1 MAEKRDYYEVLGIEK
16 NANAD
21 EIKKAYRKTALKY
34 HPDRNP
40 DNKEAEEKIKEAAE
54 AYDVLSN
61 PDKRARYDQFGHAGM
76 SGAAGGG
83 FGGGFS
89 GGGFSME
96 DIFSQFGD
104 IFGGGFGFG
113 GSGGGR
119 TRQKVNRGSDIRVRV
134 SLTLEEIANG
144 VTKKLKLNKNIACDA
159 CGGSGA
165 KDASS
170 RVTCTNCNGS
180 GVVFQVQNTFFGRM
194 QSQSVCPVC
203 GGQGTVIKD
212 KCSKCSGEGVTKG
225 SEVVEFT
232 IPAGVAEGMMIT
244 VSGKGNA
251 ARQGGVNGDLLV
263 VIEEQADPRFIRDG
277 ANLIHNLT
285 IPVTTA
291 LAGGEVE
298 VPTIT
303 GKAKI
308 NIAAGTQAGKVLRLR
323 GKGLPAINSYG
334 SHNGTGDLLVVVD
347 IAIPSSLN
355 SEEKELVAK
364 LAQMPHFRNP
374 EKSSKQNI
382 FERMK
387 DFFN

>member
-1 MAEKRDYYEVLGIEK
+1 MAKRDYYEVLGVEK
-16 NANAD
+16 GASAE

-40 DNKEAEEKIKEAAE
+40 DNKEAEEKFKEAAE

-76 SGAAGGG
+76 DGGAAGGG
-83 FGGGFS
+83 FGGGF
-89 GGGFSME
+89 GGFSME

-113 GSGGGR
+113 GGGR
-119 TRQKVNRGSDIRVRV
+119 ARQRTNRGSDIRVRV

-144 VTKKLKLNKNIACDA
+144 TTKKLKLNKSIVCDA

-170 RVTCTNCNGS
+170 RTTCTNCNGQ
-180 GVVFQVQNTFFGRM
+180 GVVTQVQNTIFGRM
-194 QSQSVCPVC
+194 QSQTVCPVC

-212 KCSKCSGEGVTKG
+212 KCTKCSGEGTVKG
-225 SEVVEFT
+225 SEVVEFN

-291 LAGGEVE
+291 LIGGEVE
-298 VPTIT
+298 VP
-303 GKAKI
+303 
-308 NIAAGTQAGKVLRLR
+308 
-323 GKGLPAINSYG
+323 
-334 SHNGTGDLLVVVD
+334 
-347 IAIPSSLN
+347 
-355 SEEKELVAK
+355 
-364 LAQMPHFRNP
+364 
-374 EKSSKQNI
+374 
-382 FERMK
+382 
-387 DFFN
+387 

>member
-1 MAEKRDYYEVLGIEK
+1 MAKRDYYEVLGVDKSASAE
-16 NANAD
+16 
-21 EIKKAYRKTALKY
+21 EIKKAYRKAAIKY

-40 DNKEAEEKIKEAAE
+40 DDKDAEEKFKEAAE

-76 SGAAGGG
+76 DGGAAGGG
-83 FGGGFS
+83 FGGY
-89 GGGFSME
+89 GGFSME

-113 GSGGGR
+113 SSGGGR
-119 TRQKVNRGSDIRVRV
+119 ARQRTNRGSDIRIRV
-134 SLTLEEIANG
+134 SLTLDEIAKG
-144 VTKKLKLNKNIACDA
+144 VTKKLKLNKSVVCDA

-170 RVTCTNCNGS
+170 RVTCSHCNGQ
-180 GVVFQVQNTFFGRM
+180 GVVTQVQNTIFGRM
-194 QSQSVCPVC
+194 QSQTVCPVC

-212 KCSKCSGEGVTKG
+212 KCSKCSGEGVVKG
-225 SEVVEFT
+225 SEVVEFN

-277 ANLIHNLT
+277 ANLIHNLV

-291 LAGGEVE
+291 LMGGEVE
-298 VPTIT
+298 VPTISS
-303 GKAKI
+303 KAKI
-308 NIAAGTQAGKVLRLR
+308 NITPGTQAGKVLRLR
-323 GKGLPAINSYG
+323 GKGLPSINSYG
-334 SHNGTGDLLVVVD
+334 NYSGTGDLLVVVD

-355 SEEKELVAK
+355 SEEKELLSK
-364 LAQMPHFRNP
+364 LAQQPHFRNP
-374 EKSSKQNI
+374 EKTSKKSI